1 MEWNFEKR
9 ISDSGPSKQA
19 WILVYSSRIKFY
31 SHPQNPGYV
40 PCKLH
45 EKQYKVHGFLCN
57 LHTSRTCTYCHIN
70 FYSQLACM
78 TGTKL
83 NKSHIISTAQP
94 QFVSI
99 LNYLIFDYFLESLKS
114 SLCKLFFQ
122 GFKVL
127 SLGEKMIKNSFT
139 EKNEGR
145 N

>member
-1 MEWNFEKR
+1 
-9 ISDSGPSKQA
+9 
-19 WILVYSSRIKFY
+19 
-31 SHPQNPGYV
+31 
-40 PCKLH
+40 
-45 EKQYKVHGFLCN
+45 
-57 LHTSRTCTYCHIN
+57 
-70 FYSQLACM
+70 M